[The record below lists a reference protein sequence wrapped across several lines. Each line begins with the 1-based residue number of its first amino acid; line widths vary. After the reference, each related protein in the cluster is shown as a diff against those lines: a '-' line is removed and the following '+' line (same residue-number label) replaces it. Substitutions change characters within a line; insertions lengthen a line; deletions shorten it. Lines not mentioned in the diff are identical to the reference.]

1 MDNNTTTMV
10 EMTPEQMRQFE
21 AFQKQ
26 QAEEVRQLRLQATRN
41 VYNELVDGQIEK
53 AVEFLMGLS
62 DRIREAKATVL
73 EDFQTLIEMRKELDQ
88 NHKVNKKAKS
98 ADKKSLVFTHKD
110 GTKRVIIGHYVNDD
124 YLATAETGIEMI
136 KSWIEAQSTDQKSEV
151 LVSMVLD
158 LLATDAK
165 GTLNAQN
172 ILKLEKKAHEIGA
185 TELIDGVRIIKEA
198 YNPTPSKTFIRCYTR
213 DDKTNGWKSVPL
225 GMTES

>member
-1 MDNNTTTMV
+1 MV
-10 EMTPEQMRQFE
+10 EMTPDQMRQFE
-21 AFQKQ
+21 AFKKHQ
-26 QAEEVRQLRLQATRN
+26 EEEARKLRLQATRD

-53 AVEFLMGLS
+53 AVDFLMGLS
-62 DRIREAKATVL
+62 ENIRQAKATVL
-73 EDFQTLIEMRKELDQ
+73 EDFKALIDMRKELDQ
-88 NHKVNKKAKS
+88 SHKVNKSAKS
-98 ADKKSLVFTHKD
+98 EEKKSLVFTHKD

-158 LLATDAK
+158 LLAKDAK

-172 ILKLEKKAHEIGA
+172 ILKLDKKAHEIGA

-198 YNPTPSKTFIRCYTR
+198 YNPTPSKTFVRCYTR
-213 DDKTNGWKSVPL
+213 DEKTNGWKSIPL

>member
-1 MDNNTTTMV
+1 MV
-10 EMTPEQMRQFE
+10 EMTPDQMRQFE
-21 AFQKQ
+21 AFKKHQ
-26 QAEEVRQLRLQATRN
+26 EEEARKLRLQATRD

-53 AVEFLMGLS
+53 AVDFLMGLS
-62 DRIREAKATVL
+62 ENIRQAKATVL
-73 EDFQTLIEMRKELDQ
+73 EDFKALIDMRKELDQ
-88 NHKVNKKAKS
+88 SHKVNKSAKS
-98 ADKKSLVFTHKD
+98 EEKKSLVFTHKD

-158 LLATDAK
+158 LLAKDAK

-172 ILKLEKKAHEIGA
+172 ILKLDKKAREIGA

-198 YNPTPSKTFIRCYTR
+198 YNPTPSKTFVRCYTR
-213 DDKTNGWKSVPL
+213 DEKTNGWKSIPL

>member
-1 MDNNTTTMV
+1 MENNNTTMV
-10 EMTPEQMRQFE
+10 EMTPDQMRQFE
-21 AFQKQ
+21 AFKKHQ
-26 QAEEVRQLRLQATRN
+26 EEEARKLRLQATRD

-53 AVEFLMGLS
+53 AVDFLMGLS
-62 DRIREAKATVL
+62 ENIRQAKATVL
-73 EDFQTLIEMRKELDQ
+73 EDFKALIDMRKELDQ
-88 NHKVNKKAKS
+88 SHKVNKSAKS
-98 ADKKSLVFTHKD
+98 EEKKSLVFTHKD

-158 LLATDAK
+158 LLAKDAK

-172 ILKLEKKAHEIGA
+172 ILKLDKKAHEIGA

-198 YNPTPSKTFIRCYTR
+198 YNPTPSKTFVRCYTR
-213 DDKTNGWKSVPL
+213 DEKTNGWKSIPL

>member
-26 QAEEVRQLRLQATRN
+26 QAEEARQLRLQATRN

-53 AVEFLMGLS
+53 AVESLMGLS